1 MSTQNNRKTMS
12 LADIKNKDKTPQAQS
27 KGAPENKPSKSVKI
41 VEKEDIIK
49 KVAKES
55 RFPQKYVRIILEET
69 LSQIQQNLK
78 KGHDVRFLFFGRFRI
93 KNVKG
98 GVVQHI
104 LTKQK
109 VSYPPSIGVGFK
121 ASDTLKK
128 KIRAGHKKTQG

>member
-1 MSTQNNRKTMS
+1 MS
-12 LADIKNKDKTPQAQS
+12 LADIRNKAKMPQAQS
-27 KGAPENKPSKSVKI
+27 QGASGNKPSKSVKI

-55 RFPQKYVRIILEET
+55 RFPQKYVRIILDET

>member
-1 MSTQNNRKTMS
+1 MS
-12 LADIKNKDKTPQAQS
+12 LADIKNKDKTSQTQI
-27 KGAPENKPSKSVKI
+27 KGAPENKPAKSVKI
-41 VEKEDIIK
+41 VDKEDIIK

-55 RFPQKYVRIILEET
+55 RFPQKYVRIIMEET

-109 VSYPPSIGVGFK
+109 ISYPPSIGVGFK
-121 ASDTLKK
+121 ASDILKK
-128 KIRAGHKKTQG
+128 KIRAAHKKTRGY